1 MKRLLAVGSTL
12 LLSVALL
19 AGCGSTDDHNA
30 QDVTFAKDM
39 TPHHEQAVVMAD
51 LALAQASSQ
60 QVKDLATRIK
70 AAQGPEITKMKGWLS
85 SWGEKAQDDMGGM
98 DMSTMPGME
107 GMVND
112 AGMQALRGAS
122 GAPFDR
128 LFLQDMTGHHQ
139 GAVGMAKI
147 ELEKGKFGDAKALA
161 REITTSQEKEISEM
175 GQLLQSLPA

>member
-1 MKRLLAVGSTL
+1 MKRLFAIGSTL
-12 LLSVALL
+12 IVAVALA
-19 AGCGSTDDHNA
+19 AGCGSTDTHNA
-30 QDVTFAKDM
+30 QDVSFAKDM
-39 TPHHEQAVVMAD
+39 TPHHSQAVVMAD

-85 SWGEKAQDDMGGM
+85 SWGEKAPDDMGGM
-98 DMSTMPGME
+98 DMSKMTGMQ
-107 GMVND
+107 GMVDD

-139 GAVGMAKI
+139 GAVAMAKVEI
-147 ELEKGKFGDAKALA
+147 EKGKSADAKALA
-161 REITTSQEKEISEM
+161 REITSGQEKEISEM
-175 GQLLQSLPA
+175 GQLLQSLPT

>member
-1 MKRLLAVGSTL
+1 MKRLLAIGSTL
-12 LLSVALL
+12 ILAVALA
-19 AGCGSTDDHNA
+19 AGCGSTDTHNA
-30 QDVTFAKDM
+30 QDVTFARDM

-85 SWGEKAQDDMGGM
+85 SWGEKAMDHDMGGM
-98 DMSTMPGME
+98 KSGMAGMQ
-107 GMVND
+107 GMVDD
-112 AGMQALRGAS
+112 AGMQTLRGAS

-139 GAVGMAKI
+139 GAVAMAKV
-147 ELEKGKFGDAKALA
+147 ELDKGKFPDAKALA
-161 REITTSQEKEISEM
+161 TKITATQEREISEM
-175 GQLLQSLPA
+175 GQLLRSLPT